1 MNKLGN
7 WNCGSFNYF
16 KIVVALM
23 VGLVN
28 IKLIL

>member
-7 WNCGSFNYF
+7 WNVVVFNYF